1 MSVKVICNGTIGLSR
16 KLKKSEADKFA
27 KAVARPEGEGPVP
40 YTYTYVRVRE
50 HAVSNPGPVPY
61 TYTYEG
67 REVSIIRLNDYE
79 GSYGNYKYPDA
90 ALNAGLEYLESIGV
104 SVDPA
109 GHITTIDDYGDV
121 NIVYL
126 DTVKGKFA
134 VDSMEYLA
142 VQCITGK
149 LKRAARAKARASAKK
164 RKA

>member
-1 MSVKVICNGTIGLSR
+1 MSVKVICNGTISLSR
-16 KLKKSEADKFA
+16 RLKKSEADKFA
-27 KAVARPEGEGPVP
+27 KAVARLGEGV
-40 YTYTYVRVRE
+40 
-50 HAVSNPGPVPY
+50 VPY

-67 REVSIIRLNDYE
+67 SKVSIIRLNDYE

-109 GHITTIDDYGDV
+109 GHITTIDDDGDA

-126 DTVKGKFA
+126 DPVKGKFA
-134 VDSMEYLA
+134 VDNMEYLA

>member
-1 MSVKVICNGTIGLSR
+1 M
-16 KLKKSEADKFA
+16 
-27 KAVARPEGEGPVP
+27 
-40 YTYTYVRVRE
+40 
-50 HAVSNPGPVPY
+50 
-61 TYTYEG
+61 
-67 REVSIIRLNDYE
+67 
-79 GSYGNYKYPDA
+79 
-90 ALNAGLEYLESIGV
+90 

-109 GHITTIDDYGDV
+109 GHITTIDDDGDV

-134 VDSMEYLA
+134 VDNMEYLA

>member
-1 MSVKVICNGTIGLSR
+1 MRVKVICNGTISLSR
-16 KLKKSEADKFA
+16 RLEKSEADKFA

-40 YTYTYVRVRE
+40 YTYTY
-50 HAVSNPGPVPY
+50 
-61 TYTYEG
+61 EG
-67 REVSIIRLNDYE
+67 SKVSIIRLNDYE
-79 GSYGNYKYPDA
+79 GSYGNYKYPGSYGKYKYPDA

-109 GHITTIDDYGDV
+109 GHITMIDDDGDA

-134 VDSMEYLA
+134 VDNMEYLA

>member
-16 KLKKSEADKFA
+16 KLKKREADKFA
-27 KAVARPEGEGPVP
+27 KAVARPEGE
-40 YTYTYVRVRE
+40 
-50 HAVSNPGPVPY
+50 GPVPY

-109 GHITTIDDYGDV
+109 GHITTIDDYGDA

>member
-1 MSVKVICNGTIGLSR
+1 MSVKVICNGTFSLSR
-16 KLKKSEADKFA
+16 RLKKREADKFA

-40 YTYTYVRVRE
+40 YTY
-50 HAVSNPGPVPY
+50 
-61 TYTYEG
+61 EG
-67 REVSIIRLNDYE
+67 SEVSIIRLNDYE

-109 GHITTIDDYGDV
+109 GHITTIDDDGEA

-134 VDSMEYLA
+134 VDNMEYLA